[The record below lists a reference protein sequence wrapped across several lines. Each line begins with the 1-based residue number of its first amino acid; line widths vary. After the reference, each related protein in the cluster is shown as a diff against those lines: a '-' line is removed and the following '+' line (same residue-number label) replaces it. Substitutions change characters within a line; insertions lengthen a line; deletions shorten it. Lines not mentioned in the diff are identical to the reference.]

1 MIKTDPQGIFKES
14 SKTVAVHE
22 VTESPPSSAEHIKA
36 FGLVPLRS
44 LFSEFNS

>member
-1 MIKTDPQGIFKES
+1 MIKSDPQGIFKES
-14 SKTVAVHE
+14 SKTVAVYE
-22 VTESPPSSAEHIKA
+22 VTEVTVAEHIKA